1 MDMQDKNRDA
11 LPVRDVF
18 FLPGEFAPHRG
29 CILIWPFRPGSW
41 NYGAGPAR
49 EAFRQVIWAIAQS
62 EKVWVAAGAEGMA
75 SARKML
81 LEEGRDLGQPEKVLE
96 RIEIFPAQTDDS
108 WARDVGPTFLKNAS
122 GQVRCVNWEFNAWG
136 GTEDGLYASWE
147 KDNAFAK
154 AFAAR
159 EGYFCYDAAPFVLE
173 GGAIHSDGEGTLMVT
188 EACLLSKGRNPSL
201 SKAEIEEKLKDYLG
215 AEKVIWLPRGIYN
228 DETNEHVDNVCAF
241 LKPGHVVLA
250 WTDNQEDPQYEMS
263 TACLKVLEQERDAKG
278 RPIRVH
284 KLPVPDVPIC
294 VTEEEVK
301 GFVFEEGE
309 DFREPGERLAASYV
323 NFYFSNQAVIM
334 PVFGG
339 ENEESDRRAV
349 KMMEE
354 LCPDRQVIPISA
366 RAILSGGGN
375 IHCITQQVPEGIPDG
390 RKEQEGRI

>member
-11 LPVRDVF
+11 LPVRDGF
-18 FLPGEFAPHRG
+18 FMPGEFEPHRG

-263 TACLKVLEQERDAKG
+263 MACLKVLEQERDAKG

>member
-11 LPVRDVF
+11 LPVRDGF
-18 FLPGEFAPHRG
+18 FMPGEFEPHRG

-215 AEKVIWLPRGIYN
+215 AEKVIWLTRGIYN

-263 TACLKVLEQERDAKG
+263 MACLQVLEQERDAKG

>member
-11 LPVRDVF
+11 LPVRDGF
-18 FLPGEFAPHRG
+18 FMPGEFEPHRG

-241 LKPGHVVLA
+241 FKPGHVVLA

-263 TACLKVLEQERDAKG
+263 MACLQVLEQERDAKG

>member
-11 LPVRDVF
+11 LPVRDGF
-18 FLPGEFAPHRG
+18 FMPGEFEPHRG

-263 TACLKVLEQERDAKG
+263 MACLQVLEQERDAKG

-339 ENEESDRRAV
+339 GNEESDRRAV

>member
-11 LPVRDVF
+11 LPVRDGF
-18 FLPGEFAPHRG
+18 FMPGEFEPHRG

-263 TACLKVLEQERDAKG
+263 MACLQVLEQERDAKG

-301 GFVFEEGE
+301 GFVFEAGE

>member
-11 LPVRDVF
+11 LPVRDGF
-18 FLPGEFAPHRG
+18 FMPGEFEPHRG

-188 EACLLSKGRNPSL
+188 EACLLIKGRNPSL

-263 TACLKVLEQERDAKG
+263 MACLQVLEQERDAKG

>member
-11 LPVRDVF
+11 LPVRDGF
-18 FLPGEFAPHRG
+18 FMPGEFELHRG

-263 TACLKVLEQERDAKG
+263 MACLQVLEQERDAKG

>member
-11 LPVRDVF
+11 LPVRDGF
-18 FLPGEFAPHRG
+18 FMPGEFEPHRG

-215 AEKVIWLPRGIYN
+215 AEKVIWLPRGIFN
-228 DETNEHVDNVCAF
+228 VETNEHVDNVCAF

>member
-11 LPVRDVF
+11 LPVRDGF
-18 FLPGEFAPHRG
+18 FMPGEFEPHGG

-263 TACLKVLEQERDAKG
+263 MACLQVLEQERDAKG
-278 RPIRVH
+278 RPIGVH

>member
-11 LPVRDVF
+11 LPVRDGF
-18 FLPGEFAPHRG
+18 FMPGEFEPHRG

-263 TACLKVLEQERDAKG
+263 MACLQVLEQERDAKG

-309 DFREPGERLAASYV
+309 DFREPGERLVASYV

>member
-11 LPVRDVF
+11 LPVRDGF
-18 FLPGEFAPHRG
+18 FMPGEFEPHRG

-339 ENEESDRRAV
+339 GNEESDRRAV

>member
-11 LPVRDVF
+11 LPVRDGF
-18 FLPGEFAPHRG
+18 FMPGEFEPHRG

-41 NYGAGPAR
+41 NYGAGPVR

-263 TACLKVLEQERDAKG
+263 MACLQVLEQERDAKG